1 MSQARTPS
9 SPTPGAPTASR
20 FSTADLIGPTLIFL
34 GAFLI
39 AVTIALP
46 TLFVDRLRTIP
57 LSTDQTTV
65 STAGMSD
72 DEHAQILDR
81 CSLNT
86 PRARVLDAT
95 LVRQQRVVAVRPA
108 DARRVTL
115 QAGASVQADRIWL
128 DGKESES
135 DAARPG
141 SEVAPT
147 EGADA
152 CTSPTVSA
160 VRDRVTL
167 NRRSALPDL
176 GAVGGTRG
184 NSEIQYDSNSAPV
197 QASDRRGY
205 TYVLPFDPPTS
216 GARYFDVT
224 TRRTVPLVD
233 AGESQVGGRTAIR
246 YRAEIPDTDL
256 AAIGSGTPAGTPATR
271 ITRPASWFGVTDGDP
286 NRQLTATLHH
296 RAKWDISVDAATG
309 VILDER
315 VDVEQTYRV
324 VGSDGSQGPDSGGA
338 DSGVALTNLRATF
351 GFDGSTQRAMADD
364 AASLAGPVTIWG
376 RVVPLI
382 AGIVGALALIAGAL
396 LTFPGRW
403 QRWVDDRRPRR
414 RRHDDQPHRRT
425 HDDPGPDAKP
435 EEPQESS

>member
-1 MSQARTPS
+1 MPEARTPS
-9 SPTPGAPTASR
+9 PSSPDPSTPSR
-20 FSTADLIGPTLIFL
+20 FTTADLIGPTLIFL

-46 TLFVDRLRTIP
+46 TLFVDRLRSIP

-72 DEHAQILDR
+72 DRHAQILDR

-86 PRARVLDAT
+86 PRARLLDAT

-108 DARRVTL
+108 DSRRVTL

-128 DGKESES
+128 DGKEAES

-141 SEVAPT
+141 SDVAPAG
-147 EGADA
+147 GADA

-160 VRDRVTL
+160 VTDRITL

-176 GAVGGTRG
+176 GAVDGARG
-184 NSEIQYDSNSAPV
+184 NSEIQYDANSAPV
-197 QASDRRGY
+197 AASDRRGY

-216 GARYFDVT
+216 GAQYFDVT

-233 AGESQVGGRTAIR
+233 AGQSQVGGRTAIR
-246 YRAEIPDTDL
+246 YRADIPDTDL
-256 AAIGSGTPAGTPATR
+256 AAIGSGAPDGTPATR
-271 ITRPASWFGVTDGDP
+271 ITRPASWFGITGGDP
-286 NRQLTATLHH
+286 GRQVTATLHH
-296 RAKWDISVDAATG
+296 RARWDISVDAATG

-324 VGSDGSQGPDSGGA
+324 AGTDTEDAGA
-338 DSGVALTNLRATF
+338 SLTNLRATF
-351 GFDGSTQRAMADD
+351 GFDVPTQRAMADT
-364 AASLAGPVTIWG
+364 ASSLAGPVVLWG

-382 AGIVGALALIAGAL
+382 AGIVGVLALIAGAV

-403 QRWVDDRRPRR
+403 QRWVDDHRPRR
-414 RRHDDQPHRRT
+414 RGRGAR
-425 HDDPGPDAKP
+425 PDARP
-435 EEPQESS
+435 EEPQGSS

>member
-1 MSQARTPS
+1 MSQARNP
-9 SPTPGAPTASR
+9 SR

-72 DEHAQILDR
+72 GEHAQILDR

-108 DARRVTL
+108 DSRRVTL

-147 EGADA
+147 AGADA

-167 NRRSALPDL
+167 NRHSALPDL

-197 QASDRRGY
+197 QAPDRRGY

-256 AAIGSGTPAGTPATR
+256 AAIGSGTPSGTPATR
-271 ITRPASWFGVTDGDP
+271 ITRPASWFGISDGDP
-286 NRQLTATLHH
+286 NRQITATLHH

-324 VGSDGSQGPDSGGA
+324 AGSDGP

-351 GFDGSTQRAMADD
+351 GFDAPTKRTMADD

-382 AGIVGALALIAGAL
+382 AGIVGVLALIAGAL

-403 QRWVDDRRPRR
+403 QRWVDDHRPRR
-414 RRHDDQPHRRT
+414 RTRDDQPHRRR
-425 HDDPGPDAKP
+425 HDDPESDAKN
-435 EEPQESS
+435 EEPQ

>member
-1 MSQARTPS
+1 MSQARNP
-9 SPTPGAPTASR
+9 SR

-108 DARRVTL
+108 DSRRVTL

-141 SEVAPT
+141 SEVAPA

-167 NRRSALPDL
+167 NRHSALPDL

-197 QASDRRGY
+197 QAPDRRGY

-224 TRRTVPLVD
+224 TRRTVPLLD

-246 YRAEIPDTDL
+246 YRAEVPDTDL
-256 AAIGSGTPAGTPATR
+256 AAIGSGTPSGTPATR
-271 ITRPASWFGVTDGDP
+271 ITRPASWFGISDGDP
-286 NRQLTATLHH
+286 NRQITATLHH
-296 RAKWDISVDAATG
+296 RARWDISVDAATG

-324 VGSDGSQGPDSGGA
+324 AGSDGPGSGGPDSDAPGSGGPDSGGA

-351 GFDGSTQRAMADD
+351 GFDAQTQRTMADD
-364 AASLAGPVTIWG
+364 AASLAGPVTTWG

-382 AGIVGALALIAGAL
+382 EGIVGALALIAGAL
-396 LTFPGRW
+396 LTFPDRW
-403 QRWVDDRRPRR
+403 QRWVDDHRPRR
-414 RRHDDQPHRRT
+414 RRHDPES
-425 HDDPGPDAKP
+425 DAKN
-435 EEPQESS
+435 EEPQELS

>member
-1 MSQARTPS
+1 MSQARNP
-9 SPTPGAPTASR
+9 SR

-72 DEHAQILDR
+72 GEHAQILDR

-108 DARRVTL
+108 DSRRVTL

-167 NRRSALPDL
+167 NRHSALPDL

-197 QASDRRGY
+197 QAPDRRGY

-224 TRRTVPLVD
+224 TRRTVPLVA
-233 AGESQVGGRTAIR
+233 AGQSQVGGRTAIR

-256 AAIGSGTPAGTPATR
+256 AAIGSGTPSGTPATR
-271 ITRPASWFGVTDGDP
+271 ITRPASWFGIADGDP
-286 NRQLTATLHH
+286 NRQITATLHH
-296 RAKWDISVDAATG
+296 RARWDISVDAATG
-309 VILDER
+309 VILDQR

-324 VGSDGSQGPDSGGA
+324 TGSDGSGSAGSD
-338 DSGVALTNLRATF
+338 VALTNLRATF
-351 GFDGSTQRAMADD
+351 GFDAPTQRAMADD

-403 QRWVDDRRPRR
+403 QRWIDDHRPRR
-414 RRHDDQPHRRT
+414 RRHDDQPHRRI
-425 HDDPGPDAKP
+425 HDDPEPDAKP
-435 EEPQESS
+435 EEPQELS

>member
-1 MSQARTPS
+1 MSQARNP
-9 SPTPGAPTASR
+9 SR

-72 DEHAQILDR
+72 GEHAQILDR

-108 DARRVTL
+108 DSRRVTL

-147 EGADA
+147 AGADA

-167 NRRSALPDL
+167 NRHSALPDL

-197 QASDRRGY
+197 QAPDRRGY

-256 AAIGSGTPAGTPATR
+256 AAIGSGTPSGTPATR
-271 ITRPASWFGVTDGDP
+271 ITRPASWFGISDGDP
-286 NRQLTATLHH
+286 NRQITATLHH

-324 VGSDGSQGPDSGGA
+324 AGSDGP

-351 GFDGSTQRAMADD
+351 GFDAPTQRTMADD

-382 AGIVGALALIAGAL
+382 AGIVGVLALIAGAL

-403 QRWVDDRRPRR
+403 QRWVVDHRPRR
-414 RRHDDQPHRRT
+414 RRNDDQPRRRRN
-425 HDDPGPDAKP
+425 DDPGSDAKN
-435 EEPQESS
+435 EEPQELS